1 MTRRI
6 SIARLMVLVAIIAIG
21 IATLRSP
28 SRLGASV
35 VFSLATGSIVVAL
48 LIACAVRTPT
58 RLAALGYAI
67 AATAYFSLTLVP
79 GVDSRFGRKLVTSA
93 VIDFVYERAEVRS
106 QNENLLF
113 EYGTQGQTG
122 TPWQPHGYNFWSPY
136 LYWLDERNLFNATTG
151 GDQFRVGD
159 LKLGSRH
166 QVIYETAHGLFAIL
180 GRPGGL
186 VLLQRAPSPRRE
198 SQPSSTLPDGLAMIF
213 RDNPVL
219 MRELLVNL
227 RSPRAFVLQFVYVAF
242 LGVMVY
248 FAWPANES
256 QVSSGAAQRLFD
268 LFFLGQFFL
277 VALVAPTFAAGSITG
292 EKERKTYEMLLA
304 SPLQPTSILVGK
316 LLSSLTYL
324 VILIISSLPLIILC
338 FLLGGILLSEI
349 ARAYL
354 ILILAAGTF
363 GLLSLACSS
372 YFGRTS
378 SALVV
383 SYLVILPLAIVC
395 VSLTRTSDTV
405 LRDFVSIAVL
415 PPWCF
420 ATWAVVVIALNRRLL
435 RPPDVGS
442 EGKEVVDEEQEMKY
456 AIGVVIDRDLFPDK
470 LFAPAKRTDL
480 MPDGTNPVLDK
491 ELRSEIFSQG
501 TLMLRVVIQ
510 VSMLLSIPLMAM
522 LLFLRPEN
530 AGYYV
535 SYVLTFNLLVG
546 PVFSAGS
553 ITQERE
559 RQTLNLLLTTL
570 LRPGKIVFAKLIA
583 ALRVSTVLTFL
594 LTETACARLY
604 LDPRIARSGLDVRDL
619 HPHHRDDLPGDVD
632 DRTPLFGPLAE
643 DVGGDDPHVHGS
655 PVPVRRPRGGS
666 AGTCRGSL
674 AGSRRIGSRRS
685 PCRAPFPPRS
695 ASRCVRPSSAPR
707 RPPRPT

>member
-1 MTRRI
+1 M
-6 SIARLMVLVAIIAIG
+6 
-21 IATLRSP
+21 
-28 SRLGASV
+28 
-35 VFSLATGSIVVAL
+35 
-48 LIACAVRTPT
+48 
-58 RLAALGYAI
+58 
-67 AATAYFSLTLVP
+67 
-79 GVDSRFGRKLVTSA
+79 
-93 VIDFVYERAEVRS
+93 
-106 QNENLLF
+106 
-113 EYGTQGQTG
+113 
-122 TPWQPHGYNFWSPY
+122 
-136 LYWLDERNLFNATTG
+136 
-151 GDQFRVGD
+151 
-159 LKLGSRH
+159 
-166 QVIYETAHGLFAIL
+166 IL
-180 GRPGGL
+180 
-186 VLLQRAPSPRRE
+186 
-198 SQPSSTLPDGLAMIF
+198 

-219 MRELLVNL
+219 IRELLVNL
-227 RSPRAFVLQFVYVAF
+227 RSPRAFALQFLYVAF

-248 FAWPANES
+248 YAWPLDES

-304 SPLQPTSILVGK
+304 SPLQPVNILVGK
-316 LLSSLTYL
+316 LLSSLTYVVL
-324 VILIISSLPLIILC
+324 LILSSLPLIILC
-338 FLLGGILLSEI
+338 FLLGGILMSEI
-349 ARAYL
+349 VRAYL

-395 VSLTRTSDTV
+395 IVLTRTQDTN

-415 PPWCF
+415 PPWCL
-420 ATWAVVVIALNRRLL
+420 TIWAVVVVALNGRLL

-510 VSMLLSIPLMAM
+510 VSMLLSIPLMAV

-570 LRPGKIVFAKLIA
+570 LRPGKIVWAKLLA

-594 LTETACARLY
+594 LTEQLLLAYILIPELRDRPWTLVVY
-604 LDPRIARSGLDVRDL
+604 LLIIATTCLATSTVGLLCSALSRRTSAAMILTYLTLLILFVGPIGLRWYLQGFAGGISEERIAAFTVSSPFSAAFSIPMRGSQLSGPGAVDMTMRIIPGLG
-619 HPHHRDDLPGDVD
+619 LPVWAAFLFLY
-632 DRTPLFGPLAE
+632 PPLCLLLFGATYLAFRYRWWRA
-643 DVGGDDPHVHGS
+643 GG
-655 PVPVRRPRGGS
+655 
-666 AGTCRGSL
+666 T
-674 AGSRRIGSRRS
+674 
-685 PCRAPFPPRS
+685 
-695 ASRCVRPSSAPR
+695 
-707 RPPRPT
+707 

>member
-1 MTRRI
+1 M
-6 SIARLMVLVAIIAIG
+6 
-21 IATLRSP
+21 
-28 SRLGASV
+28 
-35 VFSLATGSIVVAL
+35 
-48 LIACAVRTPT
+48 
-58 RLAALGYAI
+58 
-67 AATAYFSLTLVP
+67 
-79 GVDSRFGRKLVTSA
+79 
-93 VIDFVYERAEVRS
+93 
-106 QNENLLF
+106 
-113 EYGTQGQTG
+113 
-122 TPWQPHGYNFWSPY
+122 
-136 LYWLDERNLFNATTG
+136 
-151 GDQFRVGD
+151 
-159 LKLGSRH
+159 
-166 QVIYETAHGLFAIL
+166 IL
-180 GRPGGL
+180 
-186 VLLQRAPSPRRE
+186 
-198 SQPSSTLPDGLAMIF
+198 

-219 MRELLVNL
+219 IRELLVNL
-227 RSPRAFVLQFVYVAF
+227 RSPRSFLLQFVYVAF

-304 SPLQPTSILVGK
+304 SPLQPVNILIGK

-324 VILIISSLPLIILC
+324 VILIVSSLPLIILC

-383 SYLVILPLAIVC
+383 SYLVILPLAIIC
-395 VSLTRTSDTV
+395 VVLTRTNDTT
-405 LRDFVSIAVL
+405 LRDFISIAVL
-415 PPWCF
+415 PPWCL
-420 ATWAVVVIALNRRLL
+420 TIWAVVVIALNRRLL

-510 VSMLLSIPLMAM
+510 VSMLLSIPLMAA

-570 LRPGKIVFAKLIA
+570 LRPGKIVFAKLMA

-594 LTETACARLY
+594 LTEQLLLAYILIPELRDRPWTLLVYLLIIATTCLATSTIGLLCSALSRRTSAAMILTYMALLFLFVGPVGLRLY
-604 LDPRIARSGLDVRDL
+604 LLGFAGGISEEK
-619 HPHHRDDLPGDVD
+619 
-632 DRTPLFGPLAE
+632 LAAFT
-643 DVGGDDPHVHGS
+643 VTS
-655 PVPVRRPRGGS
+655 PFSAAFSVPVRGSSLSAAAADAEALAMRAIPGLGLPVWGVFLLLYPPLCLVLYFATYVAFRYRWWRAGGS
-666 AGTCRGSL
+666 
-674 AGSRRIGSRRS
+674 
-685 PCRAPFPPRS
+685 
-695 ASRCVRPSSAPR
+695 
-707 RPPRPT
+707 